1 MREIKWA
8 INVGDSFKEK
18 KRDIT
23 IIERKIRRVKKLI
36 TKPRKSIL
44 QMKNGIN
51 IIVIN
56 VVTKIGL
63 SKEL

>member
-23 IIERKIRRVKKLI
+23 IIERKIRRVKKTDKK
-36 TKPRKSIL
+36 TKK
-44 QMKNGIN
+44 
-51 IIVIN
+51 
-56 VVTKIGL
+56 
-63 SKEL
+63 